1 MKHPPKGSA
10 KHSLQRQFLSPFPQE
25 HKTKW
30 KWKACKEKNNNIYA
44 EVWYLIDRDYRK
56 CDILLKFGPLK
67 QTDKVSL
74 SDCLWKCVLSTARVS
89 KHPSQVCVEGSLRR
103 QIVSIKAMG
112 GSCENLIQADKE
124 RRVGEKILG
133 LSSPVL
139 PHSLSLYLAVVNLL
153 KICGQKFSATQ
164 VDGPTTNP
172 QTHNRAGTIVT
183 QAGGQQKSRT
193 EQFSRGIMR

>member
-1 MKHPPKGSA
+1 M
-10 KHSLQRQFLSPFPQE
+10 
-25 HKTKW
+25 
-30 KWKACKEKNNNIYA
+30 
-44 EVWYLIDRDYRK
+44 
-56 CDILLKFGPLK
+56 
-67 QTDKVSL
+67 
-74 SDCLWKCVLSTARVS
+74 
-89 KHPSQVCVEGSLRR
+89 
-103 QIVSIKAMG
+103 SIKAMG

-164 VDGPTTNP
+164 VDGYRQPANART
-172 QTHNRAGTIVT
+172 GTIDT